1 MAYVSRGLCG
11 LVSDSLAAQ
20 PSHPALVAGVKGVPG
35 ATVPIEPVRSV
46 KLPVIA
52 AKVPDPRVL
61 GKFDAREGGFEG
73 LVAFTTEHPAEH
85 GVDAHVIRPR
95 RSNLIPWH
103 RVPRSSHW
111 AIGPGRELRG
121 R

>member
-11 LVSDSLAAQ
+11 LVFDSLAAQ

-35 ATVPIEPVRSV
+35 ATVPVEPVRSV

-61 GKFDAREGGFEG
+61 AEIDVREGGFDG
-73 LVAFTTEHPAEH
+73 LVDFTQERPGEH

-95 RSNLIPWH
+95 RSNLIPWR
-103 RVPRSSHW
+103 RVP
-111 AIGPGRELRG
+111 
-121 R
+121 